1 MADTFEDFVRNERER
16 LKQKRGE
23 IEARAKTIQGELD
36 AIDSEMIAIQ
46 AYEDAKKG
54 KRSSSGPRAPR
65 GARRN
70 EILDVVTNNPDGIG
84 RSDILE
90 ALGVKGDK
98 SGEQSVSN
106 ALSALK
112 KAGNIDSR
120 DGKYVVT

>member
-23 IEARAKTIQGELD
+23 VEARAKSIQGELD

-54 KRSSSGPRAPR
+54 KRPSGPRAPR

-70 EILDVVTNNPDGIG
+70 EILDVVTNSPDGIG

-90 ALGVKGDK
+90 ALGVKGNK